1 MIHDLI
7 EGKST
12 KGEGQGRPEQLT
24 ETLEPLFGLKQ
35 IQCHYLSPGFL
46 QSLLTGFD
54 FFFTHPILS
63 PKSIL
68 HVAAGAISLK
78 FKTELFCGQT
88 FQQY

>member
-7 EGKST
+7 EEKST

-24 ETLEPLFGLKQ
+24 ETLEPVFSLKQ
-35 IQCHYLSPGFL
+35 IHCQYLSPGFL

-54 FFFTHPILS
+54 VFTQPILS
-63 PKSIL
+63 PESIL
-68 HVAAGAISLK
+68 HVAAEMISLK

-88 FQQY
+88 FQRH